1 MSGRLRQAPGWIR
14 HRGSALAP
22 LVVEKARE
30 RGGLAPPRQPRV
42 ESWII
47 LGTKRH
53 QTPPRQFGQASLSLG
68 ATAILQR
75 PETDLPHI
83 VNVALRSHIIN
94 GALSI
99 RRRRA
104 GQSIAPPGPPL
115 LGSGGRLSLHSAPSG
130 EPKVAPYRLP
140 SHVVPSRY
148 DLRLEPDLTTLS
160 FRGEETVAVAVT
172 EPTDEV
178 VLNAVDLAITEATIA
193 NDRGESLRGVPAMD
207 EATERCR
214 IAFPSRVAPG
224 AWRLSL
230 RFAGPLNDKLRGF
243 YRSSYKDATGATR
256 LLAATQFEST
266 DARRAFP
273 CWDEPAFKAVFAVT
287 LAIDPA
293 LTAVSNTRVVAERQ
307 EGGKKV
313 LTFADTIKMSTY
325 LVAFVVGEL
334 EATDPVVVGEAPV
347 RVWCVPGKRRLA
359 AFGHDVA
366 VASLGFF
373 EAYYG
378 LPYPGDKLDLLA
390 IPDFAA
396 GAMENFGA
404 ITFRETALLVDE
416 TAASHAELERV
427 ADVVAHENAHM
438 WFGDLVTMTWWNG
451 IWLNEAFATFMEMLA
466 VDAWKPEWQRWST
479 FGVSRAAALSL
490 DGLHSTRPI
499 EFPVTS
505 PRDADAMFDVLTYE
519 KGASVLRMLEQYLGA
534 VVFREGVRDY
544 LRTHK
549 FANADTGDLWAAL
562 GRSGQQPIP
571 GVMDG
576 WIFRPG
582 YPVVTVS
589 RDAGGTLVLAQ
600 QRFTSLRE
608 PLPPAQA
615 EPEQPW
621 QVPIQLRVYAGSQA
635 TEERVLLADREARLR
650 AGAGAEAVVAN
661 AGGHGFYRV
670 RYAPDLLDALLRQLG
685 RLAPIERFNLVN
697 DAWALAVAGLMPLT
711 AYLDLTA
718 RFREEPD
725 RNVWSVLTSSLYML
739 NRLVEPGDRRRLEAL
754 VRDRAAPAFTALGW
768 TPRPGEDRLT
778 RQLRGDL
785 VRALGIVGNDPGV
798 QARAAEVYRAYLA
811 DPAAVDP
818 NVLPAV
824 IAVLAHPGDAARYED
839 FLKRFRAAA
848 TPQEE
853 QRYLYALAAF
863 RDPALAR
870 QTLERAIN
878 GEIRTQDA
886 PFVVRG
892 MLMSVDVRELA
903 WEFVKAHWDTM
914 DRLYP
919 KHGLRR
925 LAEGVTRPPTPAPQA
940 DRRPLFPGKKAQ
952 FA

>member
-1 MSGRLRQAPGWIR
+1 MHPD
-14 HRGSALAP
+14 H
-22 LVVEKARE
+22 
-30 RGGLAPPRQPRV
+30 
-42 ESWII
+42 
-47 LGTKRH
+47 
-53 QTPPRQFGQASLSLG
+53 
-68 ATAILQR
+68 
-75 PETDLPHI
+75 
-83 VNVALRSHIIN
+83 
-94 GALSI
+94 I
-99 RRRRA
+99 RRT
-104 GQSIAPPGPPL
+104 PL
-115 LGSGGRLSLHSAPSG
+115 AS
-130 EPKVAPYRLP
+130 YRLP
-140 SHVVPSRY
+140 RPVRPPSY
-148 DLRLEPDLTTLS
+148 DLRLEPDLTTLT
-160 FRGEETVAVAVT
+160 FTGDETVT
-172 EPTDEV
+172 LEV
-178 VLNAVDLAITEATIA
+178 EEATAEIVLNAVDLAFGDATLTNA
-193 NDRGESLRGVPAMD
+193 RGESQRGTPIVD
-207 EATERCR
+207 EAGERCR
-214 IAFPSRVAPG
+214 ITFPTRIPPG
-224 AWRLSL
+224 AWRLRL
-230 RFAGPLNDKLRGF
+230 AFTGTLNDKLRGF
-243 YRSSYKDATGATR
+243 YRSSYKDPTGEAR
-256 LLAATQFEST
+256 LMAATQFEAT

-287 LAIDPA
+287 LVIDPK
-293 LTAVSNTRVVAERQ
+293 LTAVSNTSVVGERVER
-307 EGGKKV
+307 GRKV
-313 LTFADTIKMSTY
+313 VTFADTMKMSTY

-334 EATDPVVVGEAPV
+334 EATDAVLVGRTPV
-347 RVWCVPGKRRLA
+347 RVWCVPGKRHLA
-359 AFGHDVA
+359 AFGHEIG
-366 VASLGFF
+366 VASLRFC
-373 EAYYG
+373 EDYYG
-378 LPYPGDKLDLLA
+378 LPYPGDKLDLIA

-396 GAMENFGA
+396 GAMENLGA

-534 VVFREGVRDY
+534 VTFREGVRDY
-544 LRTHK
+544 LRTHR

-576 WIFRPG
+576 CIVRPG

-600 QRFTSLRE
+600 QRFNYLRE
-608 PLPPAQA
+608 PLPPATA

-621 QVPIQLRVYAGSQA
+621 QLPVQLRVYAGGQPV
-635 TEERVLLADREARLR
+635 EERVLLSEREARLR
-650 AGAGAEAVVAN
+650 AGAGAEAIVVN

-670 RYAPDLLDALLRQLG
+670 RYAPDLLDALLKRLET
-685 RLAPIERFNLVN
+685 LAPIERFNLVN

-718 RFREEPD
+718 RFREDRD
-725 RNVWSVLTSSLYML
+725 RNVWSVLTSSLYTL

-754 VRDRAAPAFTALGW
+754 VRDRAATAFTALGW
-768 TPRPGEDRLT
+768 TPRPGEDELT

-785 VRALGIVGNDPGV
+785 VRALGIVGNDTGV
-798 QARAAEVYRAYLA
+798 RARAAEVYRASLA
-811 DPAAVDP
+811 DPGAVDP

-824 IAVLAHPGDAARYED
+824 IAVLAHAGDAARYDE
-839 FLKRFRAAA
+839 FLRRFRAAT

-853 QRYLYALAAF
+853 QRYLYALAGF
-863 RDPALAR
+863 HDPALAR
-870 QTLERAIN
+870 QTLERLIN
-878 GEIRTQDA
+878 GEVRTQDA
-886 PFVVRG
+886 PFVARG
-892 MLMSVDVRELA
+892 MLMSVDTREIA

-919 KHGLRR
+919 KHGMRR
-925 LAEGVTRPPTPAPQA
+925 LAEGVTGLATPELEADVRRFFDARKPQ
-940 DRRPLFPGKKAQ
+940 FGGKVLA
-952 FA
+952 